1 LIKENDWEYSAPPIP
16 TSHWT
21 GLGFDEV
28 YIECMEDLVDEIR
41 KKTSTIRE
49 EGGYMDY
56 ITLGVE
62 SPGNDDDTVTFLLY
76 DNGLLPHW
84 KELATALQL
93 CQSNNIDFTI
103 QNVQLTPSVTDVL
116 IPAFKGKLKEL
127 FLDNNEFADSREGI
141 EFILTCMEIN
151 HQMKEFYLSNNQLGG
166 MENALSVLD
175 AIIRHPSIERVRLE
189 NCLGG
194 DINGYDALCYLLA
207 SGKSFE
213 FECIDIE
220 RNNIH
225 TMGGTAIPDY
235 IARNPP
241 LRTLLLSDNKLN
253 DEDATFIARALKQ
266 NTNLKNI
273 YLYGN
278 DITNIG
284 KEALSKA
291 MYDPTSLNTVYDCN
305 HTCQIV
311 LDVIVRK
318 DLPDWCRN
326 AGYTDPKTIRCMK
339 MHYILSLRHR
349 EGSNVQHLNT
359 EFDEDEDGDDTSLSL
374 KIVPKVLE
382 AVSKH
387 SKNEHHDCRPPLSIM
402 YEILRGWKMPELY
415 GNR

>member
-1 LIKENDWEYSAPPIP
+1 
-16 TSHWT
+16 
-21 GLGFDEV
+21 
-28 YIECMEDLVDEIR
+28 MDL
-41 KKTSTIRE
+41 
-49 EGGYMDY
+49 
-56 ITLGVE
+56 
-62 SPGNDDDTVTFLLY
+62 
-76 DNGLLPHW
+76 
-84 KELATALQL
+84 
-93 CQSNNIDFTI
+93 
-103 QNVQLTPSVTDVL
+103 LTPAL
-116 IPAFKGKLKEL
+116 KGKLFDTVYLE
-127 FLDNNEFADSREGI
+127 NNNFVSTFEGVTFAV
-141 EFILTCMEIN
+141 EIIKSIS
-151 HQMKEFYLSNNQLGG
+151 QLKTFDLVNNQLETTDNVNL
-166 MENALSVLD
+166 MLD
-175 AIIRHPSIERVRLE
+175 AVISHPSIERVRLE

-213 FECIDIE
+213 CIDIE

-225 TMGGTAIPDY
+225 TMGGTEIPHY
-235 IARNPP
+235 IATNPP
-241 LRTLLLSDNKLN
+241 LKTLLLSDNKLN

-311 LDVIVRK
+311 LDGIVRK
-318 DLPDWCRN
+318 DLPAWCRN

-339 MHYILSLRHR
+339 MHYILSLRHI

-359 EFDEDEDGDDTSLSL
+359 EFDEDKDGDDTSLSL

-387 SKNEHHDCRPPLSIM
+387 SNHRYDDALRVNPLSIM